1 MESTSRRPD
10 KLSLSLITD
19 GWWVLVRAAEAFVP
33 ERLEAQLDAQ
43 ASAWLANPTKGLAA
57 DASARSLTLSK
68 IFS

>member
-1 MESTSRRPD
+1 M
-10 KLSLSLITD
+10 
-19 GWWVLVRAAEAFVP
+19 VLVRAAEAFVP

-57 DASARSLTLSK
+57 DAGARSLTLSK